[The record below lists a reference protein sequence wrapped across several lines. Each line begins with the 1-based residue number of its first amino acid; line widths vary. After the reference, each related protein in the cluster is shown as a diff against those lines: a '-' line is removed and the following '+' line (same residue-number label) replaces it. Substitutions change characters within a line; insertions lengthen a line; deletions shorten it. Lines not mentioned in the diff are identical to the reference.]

1 MRECDV
7 REVKVEKEAERK
19 QVERG
24 GVMEGREVR
33 GGRGLSLLDVKS
45 LRWKDGGDVHCST
58 CAGNRQCQQ
67 QHGDEGDKR
76 LRWKGKK
83 KT

>member
-1 MRECDV
+1 MRERDV
-7 REVKVEKEAERK
+7 REVNVEKEAERK

-45 LRWKDGGDVHCST
+45 LRRKDGGDVHCST
-58 CAGNRQCQQ
+58 CAGNR
-67 QHGDEGDKR
+67 
-76 LRWKGKK
+76 
-83 KT
+83 

>member
-1 MRECDV
+1 MRERDV
-7 REVKVEKEAERK
+7 LEVNVEKEAGRK

-24 GVMEGREVR
+24 GGDGREAGGVR

-45 LRWKDGGDVHCST
+45 LRRKDGGAVRCST

-67 QHGDEGDKR
+67 QHGDEGDKS
-76 LRWKGKK
+76 
-83 KT
+83 

>member
-1 MRECDV
+1 MRDARARCAGGECGKGS
-7 REVKVEKEAERK
+7 REETSGER
-19 QVERG
+19 RG
-24 GVMEGREVR
+24 DGREGGREVR

-45 LRWKDGGDVHCST
+45 LRRKDGGDVHCST

-76 LRWKGKK
+76 
-83 KT
+83 

>member
-1 MRECDV
+1 MRERDV
-7 REVKVEKEAERK
+7 QEVNVEKEAERK

-24 GVMEGREVR
+24 GVMEGRE

-45 LRWKDGGDVHCST
+45 LRRKDGGAVHCST

-76 LRWKGKK
+76 
-83 KT
+83 